1 MFSSEKNIES
11 LRDLLGEVRAYMEL
25 RGERLKLDFV
35 SKISRLLS
43 AVALGLIIAVVMAVI
58 LLLLSNTLV
67 SLLKEATGNEAVAF
81 AIVAGGYALVG
92 VMVYIFRRRL
102 IVRPITSFI
111 CSLLLDDEGKTPSTT
126 PPTDGIEKQEGEL

>member
-1 MFSSEKNIES
+1 M
-11 LRDLLGEVRAYMEL
+11 
-25 RGERLKLDFV
+25 
-35 SKISRLLS
+35 
-43 AVALGLIIAVVMAVI
+43 
-58 LLLLSNTLV
+58 
-67 SLLKEATGNEAVAF
+67 
-81 AIVAGGYALVG
+81 G

>member
-11 LRDLLGEVRAYMEL
+11 LRDLLGEVRAYMGL

-35 SKISRLLS
+35 SKLSRLLS

-67 SLLKEATGNEAVAF
+67 SLLKEATGSEAVAF

>member
-35 SKISRLLS
+35 SKLSRLLS

-67 SLLKEATGNEAVAF
+67 SLLKEATGSEAVAF

-126 PPTDGIEKQEGEL
+126 SPTDGIEKQEGEL

>member
-35 SKISRLLS
+35 SKLSRLLS